1 MSRRKHT
8 TLRFLTLVMATITSF
23 SLFATAQGVIIDNT
37 YEQLMLLQ
45 EDAVAAN
52 ELLNESFGHD
62 AVGNITFPND
72 FAGARIEEN
81 KLVLSLTNTG
91 IDNTTKY
98 LNWVGDYADCLAFEK
113 VDYSYNHLMD
123 AAAGAAH
130 ELEELGYPITQYYVS
145 ETNNDVVIGMNFD
158 DISYQDSVLSSTRSE
173 TLATALSDEHNVPI
187 RFENIAPTTATVT
200 NAIATLRGGAKIT
213 NITANCSMTLSCCG
227 SYGGVPVILTCGHG
241 GQSPNDIIKYAS
253 SSGSTIGN
261 VYIHRYYDGDI
272 GDFEIIKITNTDTFS
287 TSNSIN
293 NMYSITG
300 TLSSPAVSTIIK
312 YIRLSGP

>member
-130 ELEELGYPITQYYVS
+130 ELEELGYPITQYY
-145 ETNNDVVIGMNFD
+145 
-158 DISYQDSVLSSTRSE
+158 
-173 TLATALSDEHNVPI
+173 HKI
-187 RFENIAPTTATVT
+187 RIEF
-200 NAIATLRGGAKIT
+200 R
-213 NITANCSMTLSCCG
+213 
-227 SYGGVPVILTCGHG
+227 
-241 GQSPNDIIKYAS
+241 
-253 SSGSTIGN
+253 
-261 VYIHRYYDGDI
+261 
-272 GDFEIIKITNTDTFS
+272 
-287 TSNSIN
+287 
-293 NMYSITG
+293 
-300 TLSSPAVSTIIK
+300 
-312 YIRLSGP
+312 

>member
-98 LNWVGDYADCLAFEK
+98 SPAEDIKSVY
-113 VDYSYNHLMD
+113 YSKFPAKRQQGKTFLPQ
-123 AAAGAAH
+123 AGAA
-130 ELEELGYPITQYYVS
+130 
-145 ETNNDVVIGMNFD
+145 
-158 DISYQDSVLSSTRSE
+158 
-173 TLATALSDEHNVPI
+173 
-187 RFENIAPTTATVT
+187 
-200 NAIATLRGGAKIT
+200 
-213 NITANCSMTLSCCG
+213 
-227 SYGGVPVILTCGHG
+227 
-241 GQSPNDIIKYAS
+241 
-253 SSGSTIGN
+253 
-261 VYIHRYYDGDI
+261 
-272 GDFEIIKITNTDTFS
+272 
-287 TSNSIN
+287 
-293 NMYSITG
+293 
-300 TLSSPAVSTIIK
+300 
-312 YIRLSGP
+312 